1 MEKIQ
6 KDMIALLKSRIENTE
21 CVLSKNP
28 DWQAILK
35 LSKKA
40 QILPIIYDAIKYAKY
55 TIPNQLDQEYM
66 QYFIMCA
73 NVDANQDYHIQRL
86 IDAFNENCIDF
97 SLLKGASI
105 KKLYGNTFFRCMGDI
120 DILIRTEQYDKIKKI
135 MLGLQYTQQQETI
148 HELIWTK
155 APFICIEL
163 HKMLIP
169 EYNKDFFAYY
179 GNGWGKM
186 NKYNEYMYKMK
197 SEDEFIYLFT
207 HFAKHYRDGGI
218 GIRHL
223 MDLRV
228 FMKNY
233 TLNKRYIIDELKV
246 LHLDKFYKN
255 IIDTINV
262 WFCDGEETPETII
275 ITNTIFQSGSYGNS
289 EKFDY
294 ANALRTSRKY
304 SSTFAARMAY
314 VAKLIFLPLP
324 SMKKKYPVLN
334 KYSCLLPLFWCIR
347 WIDVLIHSKNRI
359 KVQSDRAKKICEKD
373 VNSYESELE
382 AVGLNYYF

>member
-21 CVLSKNP
+21 CILSKNP
-28 DWQAILK
+28 DWKAILE

-40 QILPIIYDAIKYAKY
+40 QILPIIYDAIKCAKY
-55 TIPNQLDQEYM
+55 TIPNQIDQEYL
-66 QYFIMCA
+66 QYFVMCA
-73 NVDANQDYHIQRL
+73 NVDVNQDYQIQRL

-120 DILIRTEQYDKIKKI
+120 DILIRTEQYDKIKNI
-135 MLGLQYTQQQETI
+135 MLELQYTQQQETV

-155 APFICIEL
+155 TPYVCIEL

-179 GNGWGKM
+179 GNGWSKM
-186 NKYNEYMYKMK
+186 NRYDKCMFKMK
-197 SEDEFIYLFT
+197 PEDEFIYLFT
-207 HFAKHYRDGGI
+207 HFSKHYRDGGI

-233 TLNKRYIIDELKV
+233 SLDEHYIIDELKM
-246 LHLDKFYKN
+246 LHLDRFYKN
-255 IIDTINV
+255 VIDTINA
-262 WFCDGEETPETII
+262 WFCDGKETQETAI
-275 ITNTIFQSGSYGNS
+275 ITNTIFQSGSYGNA
-289 EKFDY
+289 EKADC
-294 ANALRTSRKY
+294 ANALRVSRRY
-304 SSTFAARMAY
+304 SNIFKAKVSYIT
-314 VAKLIFLPLP
+314 KLIFLPLAL
-324 SMKKKYPVLN
+324 MKKKYPVLDN
-334 KYSCLLPLFWCIR
+334 CAYLLPLFWCVR
-347 WIDVLIHSKNRI
+347 WIDILIHSRERI
-359 KVQSDRAKKICEKD
+359 KIQLDRAKKIRKKE
-373 VNSYESELE
+373 VLSYENEIE
-382 AVGLNYYF
+382 AVGLDYYF